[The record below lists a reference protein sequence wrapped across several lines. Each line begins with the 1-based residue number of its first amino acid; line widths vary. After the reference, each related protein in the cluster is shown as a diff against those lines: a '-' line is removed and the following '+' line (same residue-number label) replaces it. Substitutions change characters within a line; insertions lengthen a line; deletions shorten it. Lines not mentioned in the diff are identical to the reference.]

1 MVRWLVL
8 IGLLTGF
15 WMKGVELGR
24 AGFSKPFSTAPTT
37 EVHTMDGADPFP
49 H

>member
-1 MVRWLVL
+1 MVRWLVI

-15 WMKGVELGR
+15 WMRGVEQGR
-24 AGFSKPFSTAPTT
+24 AGFSKPLSGAQD
-37 EVHTMDGADPFP
+37 VHTMDGADPFP

>member
-1 MVRWLVL
+1 MVRWLVI

-15 WMKGVELGR
+15 WLRGAELGKSL
-24 AGFSKPFSTAPTT
+24 SKPSVAAP
-37 EVHTMDGADPFP
+37 EVQTLDGADPFP

>member
-1 MVRWLVL
+1 MVRWLVI

-15 WMKGVELGR
+15 WTKGAELGQH
-24 AGFSKPFSTAPTT
+24 SKPLGTPD
-37 EVHTMDGADPFP
+37 VHVMDGADPFP